1 MFTDSTPPRNQ
12 RGRNRLPARP
22 CSPAM
27 YSYLANSP
35 LVSQITFANGV
46 TTEMTTTNISSVPT
60 GAKMG
65 LTFTYDSK
73 SRRIQKIVSTNSGS
87 AYVPQSTNS
96 FVYDGWNLLASLDTP
111 SSTLVKSF
119 TWGTD
124 LSGSM

>member
-1 MFTDSTPPRNQ
+1 
-12 RGRNRLPARP
+12 
-22 CSPAM
+22 M

-73 SRRIQKIVSTNSGS
+73 SRRIQKILSSNSGS

-96 FVYDGWNLLASLDTP
+96 FVYDAWNLLASLDTP

-124 LSGSM
+124 LSGSMQGAGGVGVLLALAYHG